1 MLNDLE
7 IIGAAIVG
15 GLALSRLFSV
25 FSLPSVAG
33 YVVLGVL
40 LGPSITDVFPKL
52 ALDRL
57 DLLADLALGAVA
69 FTIGGEL
76 QWINIRRIARSVIP
90 IVMLESIGAMAIVTP
105 GILWV
110 TGDWPL
116 ALILGS
122 ISAATAPA
130 ATVMVIREMKAK
142 GTLTST
148 LLAVVGID
156 DAISLTLFA
165 LASAVAKALLQ
176 SAAVFSLAAVAVEA
190 GYAIGGALILG
201 SLGGLIAG
209 QLIRRMG
216 ARESAFSLAI
226 GGLVLNAGIA
236 THFHLSALLVNMA
249 FGMIIANVTPIS
261 SRRLFEEVGSFS
273 APLFIAFFVIAG
285 AHLRID
291 LLPALGLAG
300 SVYLLARSVGKVSGA
315 YLGAVIA
322 RTPKEV
328 RSNIGFGLLSQ
339 VGVAIGLSLVVAKD
353 FGNLGVE
360 GANLSVTVINILL
373 GTTLITEIIGPV
385 LTRLALR
392 RAGEAGQ
399 ANN

>member
-7 IIGAAIVG
+7 IIGAAIIG
-15 GLALSRLFSV
+15 GLAVTRLFGV
-25 FSLPSVAG
+25 FRLPAVAG

-40 LGPSITDVFPKL
+40 LGPSVTEVFPKL

-57 DLLADLALGAVA
+57 DLLADLALGVVA

-76 QWINIRRIARSVIP
+76 QWINIRRIAGSVVP
-90 IVMLESIGAMAIVTP
+90 IVMLESLGAMAIVTP

-130 ATVMVIREMKAK
+130 ATVMVIHEMKAK

-165 LASAVAKALLQ
+165 LASAIAKALLQ
-176 SAAVFSLAAVAVEA
+176 SAAVFSLAAVALEA
-190 GYAIGGALILG
+190 GRAIGGALLLG
-201 SLGGLIAG
+201 SIGGLIAG
-209 QLIRRMG
+209 HLIRRIEV
-216 ARESAFSLAI
+216 RESAFSLAI

-249 FGMIIANVTPIS
+249 FGMVIANVTPIS
-261 SRRLFEEVGSFS
+261 SRRLFEQVGSFS
-273 APLFIAFFVIAG
+273 GPLFIAFFVIAG

-300 SVYLLARSVGKVSGA
+300 SVYLLARSTGKMSGA
-315 YLGAVIA
+315 YLGAAIA
-322 RTPKEV
+322 RTPKAV
-328 RSNIGFGLLSQ
+328 RNNIGFGLLSQ
-339 VGVAIGLSLVVAKD
+339 VGVAIGLSLVVAND
-353 FGNLGVE
+353 FGNLGEE
-360 GANLSVTVINILL
+360 GAKLAVTVINVLL
-373 GTTLITEIIGPV
+373 GTTLVTEVIGPM
-385 LTRLALR
+385 LTRFALR
-392 RAGEAGQ
+392 RAGEANQ
-399 ANN
+399 ANH